1 MKIKQ
6 SVLLLTIY
14 CVFISLTSS
23 AQFLPVS
30 IGGFNHDVVAESG
43 NSTLTTTTV
52 AMDGVPASNNVMYT
66 LGFASANAFGGG
78 GLPDNG
84 VIADAAGSYQMASY
98 TGNNA
103 LIVPRSQ
110 NGDLNLNTPASFSK
124 IRLLCL
130 STEGSALVNVKLF
143 FTDGT
148 TTNALNNATINDWF
162 NTSANTVISGFGRCV
177 RATPATSASAYPSN
191 PKMFYLEV
199 SLSCADAQKSLQKIN
214 VSNVTTAGTN
224 APFPNAI
231 FFAVS
236 GKTNSRSVISVIN
249 NATCAANGSA
259 TLTISG
265 SAQPYTVS
273 WNTTPVQSGVT
284 ASNLPQGNY
293 VATITDANSCTTTYN
308 VGITLDNN
316 LTVTAHID
324 TTICRGASFAAN
336 TISNATTYSWSP
348 TTGVSNPN
356 IGNPTL
362 SPTTTTTYTVTAT
375 LGSCNLSRT
384 FTVTVDAPTI
394 SPRLDTTICNGASFV
409 PNISGNATSY
419 TWSPTTGVS
428 NPNIANPTL
437 SPTTTTTYT
446 VTGTLGG
453 CTSTRTFTVSI
464 SQSVTVDAGAPL
476 TILEGY
482 TAQLQGTGS
491 TGTYL
496 WSPASS
502 LNSATVSNPIASP
515 VTTTQY
521 YLTITTAAGCTNTDS
536 VLVTVVPY
544 CIKPLNAFSPN
555 GDGINEYWLVTNNN
569 CTSNVNAYV
578 FNRYGTKVYESNDY
592 QNNWNGTYKGKP
604 LPDGTYYY
612 ILNFTLITGK
622 KITVKGNVTIIR

>member
-1 MKIKQ
+1 MRNKKT
-6 SVLLLTIY
+6 SLLQAML
-14 CVFISLTSS
+14 FILISMTSK
-23 AQFLPVS
+23 AQFAP
-30 IGGFNHDVVAESG
+30 IAMGGFNHDVVAESG
-43 NSTLTTTTV
+43 NSSLTNTTI

-78 GLPDNG
+78 GLPDNA
-84 VIADAAGSYQMASY
+84 IITDAAGSYQFASY
-98 TGNNA
+98 GNNNA
-103 LIVPRSQ
+103 LIVPRNQ
-110 NGDLNLNTPASFSK
+110 NGDLTFNTPASYSTL
-124 IRLLCL
+124 RVLCL
-130 STEGSALVNVKLF
+130 STEGSSLVNVKLF

-148 TTNALNNATINDWF
+148 STNALNNATVNDWF
-162 NTSANTVISGFGRCV
+162 NTAANTVISGFGRCV

-191 PKMFYLEV
+191 PKMFYLEIP
-199 SLSCADAQKSLQKIN
+199 LNCADAQKTLQKIN
-214 VSNVTTAGTN
+214 FSNVTTAGTN

-236 GKTNSRSVISVIN
+236 GKINSSNVISNIT
-249 NATCAANGSA
+249 NATCAVNGSA
-259 TLTISG
+259 TLAITG
-265 SAQPYTVS
+265 SAAPYTVS
-273 WNTTPVQSGVT
+273 WNTTPAQTGLT
-284 ASNLPQGNY
+284 ATNLPQGNY
-293 VATITDANSCTTTYN
+293 VATITDANACTSTYN
-308 VGITLDNN
+308 VGVTLDNN

-362 SPTTTTTYTVTAT
+362 SPTTTTTYTVIAT

-394 SPRLDTTICNGASFV
+394 SPRLDTTICNGASFI
-409 PNISGNATSY
+409 PNISSNATDY
-419 TWSPTTGVS
+419 AWSPTTGVS
-428 NPNIANPTL
+428 NPNIANPVL

-464 SQSVTVDAGAPL
+464 SQSVTVDAGAPSSV
-476 TILEGY
+476 LEGY
-482 TAQLQGTGS
+482 STQLQGSGTS
-491 TGTYL
+491 GTYL
-496 WSPASS
+496 WSPSSS
-502 LNSATVSNPIASP
+502 LNSATISNPIASP

-544 CIKPLNAFSPN
+544 CIKPQNAFSPN

-612 ILNFTLITGK
+612 ILNFTLINGK
-622 KITVKGNVTIIR
+622 KITAKGNVTIIR

>member
-1 MKIKQ
+1 MRNKKT
-6 SVLLLTIY
+6 SLLQALL
-14 CVFISLTSS
+14 FILISMTSK
-23 AQFLPVS
+23 AQFAP
-30 IGGFNHDVVAESG
+30 IAMGGFNHDVVAESG
-43 NSTLTTTTV
+43 NSSLTNTTV

-84 VIADAAGSYQMASY
+84 VIADAAGTYQMASY
-98 TGNNA
+98 TSNNA

-110 NGDLNLNTPASFSK
+110 NGDLTLNTPASFSK

-130 STEGSALVNVKLF
+130 STEGSALVNLKLF

-148 TTNALNNATINDWF
+148 TTNALNNATISDWF
-162 NTSANTVISGFGRCV
+162 NTSANTVLSGFGRCV

-199 SLSCADAQKSLQKIN
+199 SLSCADAQKSLEKIN
-214 VSNVTTAGTN
+214 VANVTTAGTN

-236 GKTNSRSVISVIN
+236 GKINSSNVISNIT
-249 NATCAANGSA
+249 NATCAVNGSV
-259 TLTISG
+259 TLAITG
-265 SAQPYTVS
+265 SAAPYTVT
-273 WNTTPVQSGVT
+273 WNTTPAQTGLT
-284 ASNLPQGNY
+284 ATNLPQGNY
-293 VATITDANSCTTTYN
+293 VATIIDANACTSTYN

-394 SPRLDTTICNGASFV
+394 SPRLDTTICNGASFI
-409 PNISGNATSY
+409 PNISSNATDY

-428 NPNIANPTL
+428 NPNIANPVL

-464 SQSVTVDAGAPL
+464 SQSVTVDAGAPSSV
-476 TILEGY
+476 LEGY
-482 TAQLQGTGS
+482 STQLQGSGTS
-491 TGTYL
+491 GTYL

-502 LNSATVSNPIASP
+502 LNSATILNPIASP

-612 ILNFTLITGK
+612 ILNFTLINGK
-622 KITVKGNVTIIR
+622 KITAKGNVTIIR

>member
-1 MKIKQ
+1 MNIKQ

-14 CVFISLTSS
+14 CVFVSLTST
-23 AQFLPVS
+23 AQFLPVPL
-30 IGGFNHDVVAESG
+30 GGFNHDVVAETG
-43 NSTLTTTTV
+43 NSSLTTTTV

-84 VIADAAGSYQMASY
+84 LIADAAGSYQMASY

-103 LIVPRSQ
+103 LIVPRNQ

-130 STEGSALVNVKLF
+130 STEGSALVNIKLF
-143 FTDGT
+143 FTDGSS
-148 TTNALNNATINDWF
+148 TNALNNATINDWF
-162 NTSANTVISGFGRCV
+162 NASANTVISGFGRCV

-199 SLSCADAQKSLQKIN
+199 ALSCADAQKTLQKIN
-214 VSNVTTAGTN
+214 VANVTTAGTN

-236 GKTNSRSVISVIN
+236 GKTNSRNVISAIN
-249 NATCAANGSA
+249 NATCAVNGSA
-259 TLTISG
+259 TLTITG
-265 SAQPYTVS
+265 SAAPYTVS
-273 WNTTPVQSGVT
+273 WNTTPVQTGLT
-284 ASNLPQGNY
+284 ATNLPVGNY
-293 VATITDANSCTTTYN
+293 VATITDANTCTSTYN

-316 LTVTAHID
+316 LSVTAHVD

-356 IGNPTL
+356 IANPTL

-394 SPRLDTTICNGASFV
+394 SPRADTTICNGASFI

-428 NPNIANPTL
+428 NPNIANPVL

-446 VTGTLGG
+446 ATGSLGG
-453 CTSTRTFTVSI
+453 CTSTRTFTVTV
-464 SQSVTVDAGAPL
+464 SQSVTVDAGAPSSV
-476 TILEGY
+476 LEGY
-482 TAQLQGTGS
+482 STQLQGSGTS
-491 TGTYL
+491 GTYL

-502 LNSATVSNPIASP
+502 LSSATVSNPIASP
-515 VTTTQY
+515 VITTQY
-521 YLTITTAAGCTNTDS
+521 YLTITTPAGCTNTDS

-612 ILNFTLITGK
+612 ILNFTLINGK
-622 KITVKGNVTIIR
+622 KITLKGNVTIIR

>member
-14 CVFISLTSS
+14 FVFVSLTSS
-23 AQFLPVS
+23 AQFLPVPL
-30 IGGFNHDVVAESG
+30 GGFNHDVIAESG
-43 NSTLTTTTV
+43 NSSLTTTTV

-84 VIADAAGSYQMASY
+84 VIADAAGNYQMASY

-103 LIVPRSQ
+103 LIIPRNQ
-110 NGDLNLNTPASFSK
+110 NGDLSLNTPTSFSK

-130 STEGSALVNVKLF
+130 TTEGSSLVNIKLF

-162 NTSANTVISGFGRCV
+162 NTAANTVISGFGRCV
-177 RATPATSASAYPSN
+177 RATPASNASAYPSN

-199 SLSCADAQKSLQKIN
+199 SLSCTDAQKTLQKIN
-214 VSNVTTAGTN
+214 ISNVTTAGTN

-236 GKTNSRSVISVIN
+236 GKTNNRSVISVID

-308 VGITLDNN
+308 VGIALDNN
-316 LTVTAHID
+316 LNVTAHID

-356 IGNPTL
+356 IANPTL

-419 TWSPTTGVS
+419 TWSPITGVS

-464 SQSVTVDAGAPL
+464 SQSVTVDAGAPV

-482 TAQLQGTGS
+482 TIQLQGTGIQ
-491 TGTYL
+491 GTYL

-502 LNSATVSNPIASP
+502 LNSSTISNPIASP

-521 YLTITTAAGCTNTDS
+521 YFTITTPAGCTNTDS

-578 FNRYGTKVYESNDY
+578 FNRYGTKVYASNDY
-592 QNNWNGTYKGKP
+592 QNNWNGTYNGKP

-612 ILNFTLITGK
+612 ILDFTLITGK
-622 KITVKGNVTIIR
+622 KITLKGNVTIIR